1 MHNPHL
7 FPTEPYLQLQGNEV
21 GYMFIRKSARQRDV

>member
-7 FPTEPYLQLQGNEV
+7 FPTEPNWPNLANKPNK
-21 GYMFIRKSARQRDV
+21 KSDSIKG